1 MNLQQQIV
9 EDIKQ
14 YEYTHQEEGRDWGE
28 WARLIT
34 VRKIFPNY
42 RRGKG
47 LRVSRDGLHFLKK
60 LYDSYEIHIK
70 SSKPVKTRDI
80 VLLEKHLDYPYYVT
94 DRILILFSERDA
106 VDFKLYDGDFIA
118 WCEAKRYYE

>member
-1 MNLQQQIV
+1 MNLQQRIV

-14 YEYTHQEEGRDWGE
+14 YEHTHQAEGRDWGE

-34 VRKIFPNY
+34 FRKIFPNY

-80 VLLEKHLDYPYYVT
+80 VLLEKHRMAYKAIMQILSICF
-94 DRILILFSERDA
+94 ILIFSM
-106 VDFKLYDGDFIA
+106 KH
-118 WCEAKRYYE
+118 